1 MDINEAQKEQW
12 NGAESDH
19 WVLHADRY
27 DAQLV
32 PFADALFEQLELSDR
47 DAVLDIGCGCGVTT
61 LAASR
66 QAARAVGVDLS
77 EPMLEVART
86 RMGKAGIT
94 NAEFLTADAQTYDF
108 GSQKFTAVISRFG
121 VMFFDDQVAA
131 FSNLHRVLVP
141 TGRLSFV
148 CWQPLAANEWLL
160 VPGLAATQYVS
171 LPDLG
176 DGTEPGMFAL
186 SDDERLREILSV
198 RASPVSWSSRSSRR
212 SLWAVAVTWK
222 RRSPSFWGRGSR
234 APSWPTHRLRSS
246 IPPSM
251 QCASLCPSIS
261 SRGWASDSV
270 RPPGWSPPPPDQH
283 RRRDFGAD

>member
-1 MDINEAQKEQW
+1 MGINEAQKEQW

-32 PFADALFEQLELSDR
+32 PFADALFGQLELSDR

-77 EPMLEVART
+77 DPMLEVART

-186 SDDERLREILSV
+186 SDDERLREILE
-198 RASPVSWSSRSSRR
+198 RGGLLPYRGP
-212 SLWAVAVTWK
+212 AVHHDDH
-222 RRSPSFWGRGSR
+222 FGRWR
-234 APSWPTHRLRSS
+234 
-246 IPPSM
+246 
-251 QCASLCPSIS
+251 
-261 SRGWASDSV
+261 
-270 RPPGWSPPPPDQH
+270 
-283 RRRDFGAD
+283 

>member
-1 MDINEAQKEQW
+1 MGINEAQKEQW

-32 PFADALFEQLELSDR
+32 PFADALFGQLELSDR

-77 EPMLEVART
+77 DPMLEVART

-94 NAEFLTADAQTYDF
+94 NAGFLTADAQTYDF

-186 SDDERLREILSV
+186 SDDERLREILSAAGFSRIV
-198 RASPVSWSSRSSRR
+198 VQPFITTITLGGGGDVEETLSFLLGTGIARALLADASPEVVDPAIDAVRQCLSEHFEPGVGVRLGAAAWTVS
-212 SLWAVAVTWK
+212 ATA
-222 RRSPSFWGRGSR
+222 
-234 APSWPTHRLRSS
+234 
-246 IPPSM
+246 
-251 QCASLCPSIS
+251 
-261 SRGWASDSV
+261 
-270 RPPGWSPPPPDQH
+270 
-283 RRRDFGAD
+283 